1 MYPKKRKEKRTYN
14 KKVEEFER
22 RKVAKF
28 ASWGDFKINK
38 SCRLYKG
45 NNYDDMLQ
53 IQLVFFFLG
62 SPPFYYTP

>member
-28 ASWGDFKINK
+28 AS
-38 SCRLYKG
+38 
-45 NNYDDMLQ
+45 
-53 IQLVFFFLG
+53 
-62 SPPFYYTP
+62 